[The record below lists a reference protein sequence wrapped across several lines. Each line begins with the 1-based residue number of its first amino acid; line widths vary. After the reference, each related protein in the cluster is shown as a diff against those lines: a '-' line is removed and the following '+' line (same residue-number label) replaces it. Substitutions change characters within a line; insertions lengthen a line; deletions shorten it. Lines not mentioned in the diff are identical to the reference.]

1 MRIAIGMNRWM
12 PWALGA
18 FMAVGAA
25 GCAGSS
31 PSADDDSDVD
41 EATAA
46 VQSDTDAGRPGR
58 GMRGHGRGMAG
69 PGALFHL
76 ALGELELTDA
86 QRTKVEEA
94 MKSLAPPERGDRERP
109 DPTKLADAIRANKV
123 DAKALASELGPPDK
137 PDMAAMHGKVVAAL
151 QVLHDTLTSEQRT
164 TLVAAAKEK
173 LAKGP
178 GPDGDHGPKGDR
190 RGPPDGD
197 DGPPDGRGRGG
208 PPGMKGKGSPVDF
221 LLHGIE
227 VTDAQ
232 RAKIDEAL
240 TKADLAGPPKDAPSR
255 EEMQKRMTEMKAKGE
270 AMLDAFAKDA
280 FDAKASVPQPPD
292 GAMAHGPPKGRFL
305 ETLAVVVPLLEQAQ
319 RDELADRIM
328 EGPMKHGKH
337 GER

>member
-1 MRIAIGMNRWM
+1 MRIAIGTNRWL

-31 PSADDDSDVD
+31 PSVDDDSEVD

-46 VQSDTDAGRPGR
+46 VQSDTDADRPGR

-76 ALGELELTDA
+76 ALGDLDLTEA
-86 QRTKVEEA
+86 QRTKIEEA
-94 MKSLAPPERGDRERP
+94 MKTLEPPERGDRARP

-123 DAKALASELGPPDK
+123 DAKALAAELAPPEK

-151 QVLHDTLTSEQRT
+151 QVLHDTLTTEQRSA
-164 TLVAAAKEK
+164 LVASAKEK

-178 GPDGDHGPKGDR
+178 GPDGEHGPRGGR
-190 RGPPDGD
+190 RGPPDAA
-197 DGPPDGRGRGG
+197 DGPPDGRERGG
-208 PPGMKGKGSPVDF
+208 PPGMKGKGSPVDH

-227 VTDAQ
+227 ITDAQ

-240 TKADLAGPPKDAPSR
+240 GKADLAGPPKDAPSR
-255 EEMQKRMTEMKAKGE
+255 EDMEKRMAEMKARGA

-280 FDAKASVPQPPD
+280 FDAKASVPQPPE
-292 GAMAHGPPKGRFL
+292 GAMPHGPPQGRFL
-305 ETLAVVVPLLEQAQ
+305 EALAVIVPLLEPAQ

-328 EGPMKHGKH
+328 EGPMKHEKRGK
-337 GER
+337 R

>member
-12 PWALGA
+12 PWMLGA

-31 PSADDDSDVD
+31 PATDDDSDVD
-41 EATAA
+41 EAAAA
-46 VQSDTDAGRPGR
+46 VQSDTEAGRPAR

-69 PGALFHL
+69 PGALFRL
-76 ALGELELTDA
+76 ALGDLDLTEA
-86 QRTKVEEA
+86 QRTRIEEA
-94 MKSLAPPERGDRERP
+94 MKSLEPPERGDRERP
-109 DPTKLADAIRANKV
+109 DPTKLAEAIRANRV
-123 DAKALASELGPPDK
+123 DAKALASELAPPDK

-151 QVLHDTLTSEQRT
+151 QVLHDTLTPEQRT
-164 TLVAAAKEK
+164 TLVATAKER

-178 GPDGDHGPKGDR
+178 GPDGDHGRKGAR

-197 DGPPDGRGRGG
+197 EGPPDGRGRGG

-255 EEMQKRMTEMKAKGE
+255 EDMDERMAELKAKGE
-270 AMLDAFAKDA
+270 AMLDAFAKDT
-280 FDAKASVPQPPD
+280 FDAKTSVPQPPE
-292 GAMAHGPPKGRFL
+292 GARPHGPPQGRFL

-328 EGPMKHGKH
+328 EGPMRHAERGK
-337 GER
+337 R